1 MYLRTIQRRNKD
13 GSVVRYV
20 QLAHN
25 VRHPETGSPV
35 AQVLHSFGREDQLD
49 RDALG
54 RLVGSLSRYLGLP
67 SAPSAL
73 AGSAADGGGEGGLS
87 FVSSKTLGGVWAL
100 DGLWHR
106 LGLDGLVRGALAGR
120 RCDPAAVERVLFGL
134 VASRALDPCSKLAAG
149 RWVAD
154 VAHVPGLPALD
165 EDAAYRAMDLL
176 LEVEGTLA
184 EQVFWATATLLDL
197 EVDLVFFDTSSTYFE
212 RDTADEPVARDPH
225 GEPLAGDA
233 AGDAGGAEG
242 VGVPVGFRTY
252 GHSKDHREDLPQV
265 VIGMAVTRSGIPIRT
280 WCWPGNTADMTVL
293 TQVRAELTDWKLTR
307 VVWVTDRGFASAAN
321 RRLLQRG
328 AGHYIQAEKLRGSA
342 EGEAALARPGRYRAV
357 AGNLRVKEVK
367 PRHAQGVL
375 ADRFIVCHNP
385 EQAERDATVRD
396 RMLALLAEKIAGSDK
411 LSKTKRAELRGKIST
426 MPGLN
431 RYLRVTPGGL
441 LRVDTAAINT
451 EAHLDGKWL
460 LRCSDPS
467 LSAEDIAA
475 GYKQLLEVER
485 GWRDMKTHLDLR
497 PVHHRKE
504 QRIRAHV
511 LLCWLAL
518 LLIRIAETEIP
529 SLTWRRQR
537 EHLET
542 LHVGEFTGSAG
553 HAYQRTE
560 LSAAQRDIFAALQ
573 VAEPPRFLHL
583 ATAD

>member
-25 VRHPETGSPV
+25 VRHPESGHAV

-49 RDALG
+49 RDALV
-54 RLVGSLSRYLGLP
+54 RLVGSLSRYLGVEAQA
-67 SAPSAL
+67 APVVA
-73 AGSAADGGGEGGLS
+73 GGELR
-87 FVSSKTLGGVWAL
+87 FVASRTLGGCWAL
-100 DGLWHR
+100 DGLWRR
-106 LGLDGLVRGALAGR
+106 LSLDEIVRAALVGR
-120 RCDPAAVERVLFGL
+120 RCDPSAVERVLFAL
-134 VASRALDPCSKLAAG
+134 VANRALDPCSKLAST
-149 RWVAD
+149 RWVGE
-154 VAHVPGLPALD
+154 VAHVPGVAGMD

-176 LEVEGTLA
+176 LEVEDAFA

-212 RDTADEPVARDPH
+212 RDTADEPVARDARGRP
-225 GEPLAGDA
+225 A
-233 AGDAGGAEG
+233 AGASQGGASEG
-242 VGVPVGFRTY
+242 GASDPIGFRTH

-265 VIGMAVTRSGIPIRT
+265 VIGMAVTRSGIPIRV
-280 WCWPGNTADMTVL
+280 WCWPGNTADTSVMA
-293 TQVRAELTDWKLTR
+293 QVRADLRDWKLTR
-307 VVWVTDRGFASAAN
+307 VVWVTDSGFASAAN

-328 AGHYIQAEKLRGSA
+328 GGHYIQAEKLRGVGEA
-342 EGEAALARPGRYRAV
+342 EAALARAGRYRTV
-357 AGNLRVKEVK
+357 AGNLRIKEVRT
-367 PRHAQGVL
+367 RHDQGVM
-375 ADRFIVCHNP
+375 ADRFVVCHNP
-385 EQAERDATVRD
+385 EQAGRDAAVRE
-396 RMLALLAEKIAGSDK
+396 RLLAQLAEKIADSDE
-411 LSKTKRAELRGKIST
+411 LSTTKRAELRGALAT
-426 MPGLN
+426 MPGLH

-441 LRVDTAAINT
+441 LRVDAAAVRR

-504 QRIRAHV
+504 DRIRAHV

-518 LLIRIAETEIP
+518 LLIRVAENAIP
-529 SLTWRRQR
+529 THTWRRIR
-537 EHLET
+537 EQLQT
-542 LHVGEFTGSAG
+542 LHVGEFAGNAG

-560 LSAAQRDIFAALQ
+560 LTTAQRDILRALQ
-573 VAEPPRFLHL
+573 VAEPPRFLQL
-583 ATAD
+583 TTGD

>member
-35 AQVLHSFGREDQLD
+35 AQVLQSFGREDQLD

-67 SAPSAL
+67 GPPSP
-73 AGSAADGGGEGGLS
+73 ADHDDDGDDGGLS
-87 FVSSKTLGGVWAL
+87 FVSSKSLGGVWAL

-106 LGLDGLVRGALAGR
+106 FGLDGLVRTALAGR
-120 RCDPAAVERVLFGL
+120 RCDPVSVERVLFGL
-134 VASRALDPCSKLAAG
+134 VANRALDPCSKLAAA

-212 RDTADEPVARDPH
+212 RDTADEPVARDRLGHPV
-225 GEPLAGDA
+225 P
-233 AGDAGGAEG
+233 GGAEDPGGDG
-242 VGVPVGFRTY
+242 VEGAGVPVGFRTY

-265 VIGMAVTRSGIPIRT
+265 VIGMAVTRTGIPIRT
-280 WCWPGNTADMTVL
+280 WCWPGNTADTTVL
-293 TQVRAELTDWKLTR
+293 AQVRAELTDWKLTR

-321 RRLLQRG
+321 RRVLQRG
-328 AGHYIQAEKLRGSA
+328 AGHYIQAEKLRGNA
-342 EGEAALARPGRYRAV
+342 EGEAALARPGRYKTV
-357 AGNLRVKEVK
+357 AGNLRVKEIK
-367 PRHAQGVL
+367 PRHEQGVL

-385 EQAERDATVRD
+385 EQADRDAAVRQ
-396 RMLALLAEKIAGSDK
+396 RMLALLGEKIERSDA

-431 RYLRVTPGGL
+431 RYLRVTGGGL
-441 LRVDTAAINT
+441 LRVDTAAINRET
-451 EAHLDGKWL
+451 HLDGKWL

-504 QRIRAHV
+504 ERIRAHV

-529 SLTWRRQR
+529 TLTWRRQR

-542 LHVGEFTGSAG
+542 LHVGEFTGNAG

-560 LSAAQRDIFAALQ
+560 LTVVQRDIFAALQ
-573 VAEPPRFLHL
+573 VPEPPRFLHL
-583 ATAD
+583 ASAD